1 LFGVENDADWAYEIE
16 YGETRANA
24 KQFRGQLG
32 GRAVKHLAEIV
43 ASGMLAAVFLATL
56 AWAGPRTGDAWSY
69 SSPPPGGNEKN
80 ASPANFAGKLP
91 IHELNEEEAILH
103 ALNRLGFGARPGL
116 VEQIEK
122 TGLENWIQAQLHPEN
137 IGDPMVDAHLAQLPA
152 LPLNAAALLDQYPP
166 QDIAAKR
173 LGMKVED
180 YQKHLQDLAKQL
192 GGINS
197 LPFKDP
203 NEIVNDVMQAKMIR
217 AVYSERQLAEQLS
230 DFWFNHF
237 NIFIYKDTDRWYLIP
252 YERDAIR
259 PHVLGK
265 FRDLLEATAKS
276 PAMLFYLDNS
286 SSADPHAFDRLRQ
299 HPVHA
304 RPGEKLPPLG
314 GKRGLNENYGRELM
328 ELHTLGVDGG
338 YKQEDVIAVARAFT
352 GWTIESPRENPVFY
366 FDERIHDPDPK
377 RVLGKNIK
385 AGGIKDG
392 EQVLGLLV
400 KNKHTA
406 RHISQQLAEHFVS
419 DDPPPALVARMAKT
433 FEKSKGDI
441 RAVMTTMIYSPEFWS
456 RAAFRAKVKTPFEL
470 VASTARAL
478 GADVD
483 QPLQLAQW
491 VSRIGEPLYQ
501 CLTPNGYSDKAAA
514 WVSTG
519 ALLNRVNFAVALTSN
534 KVRGAQ
540 VDINSLVGTDVGSN
554 PQLALNRIE
563 GEFLA
568 GQVSDS
574 TRETLE
580 KEMTEPRILGAK
592 LDDPVTQVNV
602 NLITGLVLGSP
613 EFQKR

>member
-1 LFGVENDADWAYEIE
+1 MRRW
-16 YGETRANA
+16 T
-24 KQFRGQLG
+24 
-32 GRAVKHLAEIV
+32 EIV
-43 ASGMLAAVFLATL
+43 GSGLLAALSLATM
-56 AWAGPRTGDAWSY
+56 ASAGPRRGATPY
-69 SSPPPGGNEKN
+69 FFSPPAAPASDKNSGN
-80 ASPANFAGKLP
+80 ANFAGKLP
-91 IHELNEEEAILH
+91 IRELNEEEAILH
-103 ALNRLGFGARPGL
+103 ALNRLGFGPRPGQ

-137 IGDPMVDAHLAQLPA
+137 IGDPVADARLAQFPA
-152 LPLNAAALLDQYPP
+152 LGLSAAGLLAEYPP
-166 QDIAAKR
+166 QDVAAKR
-173 LGMKVED
+173 LGMKVDE
-180 YQKHLQDLAKQL
+180 YQKHLQDLAKQP
-192 GGINS
+192 GGMNS
-197 LPFKDP
+197 LPFKDQ
-203 NEIVNDVMQAKMIR
+203 NEIVNESMEAKIVR
-217 AVYSERQLAEQLS
+217 AVYSERQLAEQLD

-237 NIFIYKDTDRWYLIP
+237 NIFVYKDVDRWYLIP

-265 FRDLLEATAKS
+265 FHDLLEATAKS
-276 PAMLFYLDNS
+276 PAMMYYLDNS
-286 SSADPHAFDRLRQ
+286 SSADPHAFDRLKL
-299 HPVHA
+299 HPVHP
-304 RPGEKLPPLG
+304 RPVEKLPPLG

-338 YKQEDVIAVARAFT
+338 YKQEDVIEVARAFT
-352 GWTIESPRENPVFY
+352 GWTIESPRENPAFY
-366 FDERIHDPDPK
+366 FDARIHDPGPK

-385 AGGIKDG
+385 GGGIKDG
-392 EQVLGLLV
+392 EQVLDVLV
-400 KNKHTA
+400 KDRHTA
-406 RHISQQLAEHFVS
+406 LHISQQLAERFVS

-456 RAAFRAKVKTPFEL
+456 RTAFRAKVKTPFEL

-483 QPLQLAQW
+483 QPMQLVQW
-491 VSRIGEPLYQ
+491 VTRIGEPLYQ

-519 ALLNRVNFAVALTSN
+519 ALLNRVNFAVALTGN

-540 VDINSLVGTDVGSN
+540 VDINSLVGTDLGVNSK
-554 PQLALNRIE
+554 LALERIE
-563 GEFLA
+563 AEFLA

-574 TRETLE
+574 TRATLE
-580 KEMTEPRILGAK
+580 QEMSEPRILGAK

-602 NLITGLVLGSP
+602 GLITGLVLGSP

>member
-1 LFGVENDADWAYEIE
+1 MN
-16 YGETRANA
+16 RC
-24 KQFRGQLG
+24 
-32 GRAVKHLAEIV
+32 AEIV
-43 ASGMLAAVFLATL
+43 GSGILAAMSLATL
-56 AWAGPRTGDAWSY
+56 AWAGPRRGPAVTDSSSLPSTGNDKS
-69 SSPPPGGNEKN
+69 GG
-80 ASPANFAGKLP
+80 SANFAGKLP
-91 IHELNEEEAILH
+91 IRELNEEEAILH
-103 ALNRLGFGARPGL
+103 ALNRLGFGPRPGQ
-116 VEQIEK
+116 VEQMEK
-122 TGLENWIQAQLHPEN
+122 TGLESWIQTQLHPEN
-137 IGDPMVDAHLAQLPA
+137 ISDPVVEARLAQFPA
-152 LPLNAAALLDQYPP
+152 LGLSAAGLLDQYPP
-166 QDIAAKR
+166 QDVAAKR
-173 LGMKVED
+173 LGIKVDE
-180 YQKHLQDLAKQL
+180 YQKRLQELAKQP
-192 GGINS
+192 GGANS
-197 LPFKDP
+197 LPFKDQ
-203 NEIVNDVMQAKMIR
+203 NEIVNEVMEAKMVR

-276 PAMLFYLDNS
+276 PAMLYYLDNS
-286 SSADPHAFDRLRQ
+286 SSADPHAFDRLKL
-299 HPVHA
+299 HPVRA

-314 GKRGLNENYGRELM
+314 PRRGLNENYGRELM

-338 YKQEDVIAVARAFT
+338 YKQEDVVEVARAFT

-377 RVLGKNIK
+377 RVLGKKIK
-385 AGGIKDG
+385 GGGIKDG
-392 EQVLGLLV
+392 EEVLDLLV
-400 KNKHTA
+400 KNPHTA
-406 RHISQQLAEHFVS
+406 RHISLQLAEHFVS

-441 RAVMTTMIYSPEFWS
+441 RAVMAAMIYSPEFWS

-470 VASTARAL
+470 VASTTRAL

-501 CLTPNGYSDKAAA
+501 FLTPNGYADKAAA

-540 VDINSLVGTDVGSN
+540 VDINSLVGADVGAN
-554 PQLALNRIE
+554 PHLALDRVE
-563 GEFLA
+563 SKFLA

-580 KEMTEPRILGAK
+580 KEMAEPRILVAK

-602 NLITGLVLGSP
+602 SLITGLVLGSP